1 MVDNDTTNC
10 SIGVGYGDG
19 DNGLLLGLELGLPT
33 AGSVTGHQITT
44 IIIRILWRIGTT
56 ISKIEYSGAQ
66 IQIFDHN
73 IKF

>member
-33 AGSVTGHQITT
+33 AGSVTGHQINQ
-44 IIIRILWRIGTT
+44 WRVNISQLIGITFEN
-56 ISKIEYSGAQ
+56 IYFVLYLL
-66 IQIFDHN
+66 IQIN
-73 IKF
+73 LITS